1 MNPYACTHDV
11 AEPRTWA
18 NFWRLMVAVC
28 LLFVLP
34 SLLIWGYLQ
43 YEQEHPTLFQTYE
56 NATMSGKVEQWQ
68 KMHDSDIKHTR

>member
-18 NFWRLMVAVC
+18 NFFRLLGAVC
-28 LLFVLP
+28 LIFVLP
-34 SLLIWGYLQ
+34 SLLVWGYLQ
-43 YEQEHPTLFQTYE
+43 YEQAHPTLFKSYE
-56 NATMSGKVEQWQ
+56 DARANAITDQWQ